1 MKGETFLEI
10 GFNKRKVLNLIVC
23 HLGLLVIFDVV
34 YILWSIRSG
43 YGLLNEILPIAIL
56 ANIGLATIVGINCM
70 KLKFKGNVLEIS
82 EKGILFNTP
91 LHAIANI
98 KWEDITTVK
107 CAPSSQVPLKVYV
120 HNTNDYIKNYHGI
133 TKIYALTLKA
143 LRGTPFIIEMYPLN
157 ISPYELQTKV
167 SSYLLTK

>member
-1 MKGETFLEI
+1 MEI
-10 GFNKRKVLNLIVC
+10 GFNKRKILNLIFC
-23 HLGLLVIFDVV
+23 HIGLLVIFDVV

-43 YGLLNEILPIAIL
+43 YGLLNEILPVSIL
-56 ANIGLATIVGINCM
+56 ANISFLTMVGINCM

-91 LHAIANI
+91 SHAVANI
-98 KWEDITTVK
+98 KWEDITTIT
-107 CAPSSQVPLKVYV
+107 CAPSSKVPLKVYV
-120 HNTNDYIKNYHGI
+120 HNTNDYIKNYHGV
-133 TKIYALTLKA
+133 TKIYALILKA

-167 SSYLLTK
+167 SSYLLAK